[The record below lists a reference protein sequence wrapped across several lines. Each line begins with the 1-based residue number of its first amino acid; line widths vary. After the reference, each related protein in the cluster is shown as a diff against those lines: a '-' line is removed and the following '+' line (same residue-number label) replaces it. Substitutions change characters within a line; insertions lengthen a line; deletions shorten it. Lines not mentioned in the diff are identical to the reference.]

1 MQYIGIDVAKNTH
14 VVASRMAD
22 GTPHGKAFQFANDE
36 RGFRSLLERFAE
48 LGVER
53 NDCIVAMEST
63 GHYWLALWSFLDDHG
78 YPVAVVNPVM
88 TDAFRKADS
97 VRKTKTDA
105 IDALLI
111 AEYARFKSLGP
122 TPVAP
127 EVADSAKILTRYRAH
142 LVAERTALKNR
153 ATAAADRVFPEL
165 EGCFSSRHSA
175 TSRAILAEFGTPAR
189 VAATDIR
196 TLTRVIREASRGRH
210 GREKAE
216 EVKAAAK
223 ASVGSVRAADAL
235 AFELA
240 HITALI
246 GHMDEEIAV
255 LDAKIAEVV
264 AGPMAE
270 LLRTIPGIGPVNAA
284 VILAVVGDP
293 ARFEGPSK
301 LYAYA
306 GIDASKFQSG
316 KFDGT
321 EQHMSKRGSS
331 YLRYALM
338 VSADKARMRDP
349 YFGDY
354 YDSLRARGKH
364 HYVAVS
370 GVARKLCGVI
380 LAVMKERR
388 PYERRPSVQ
397 AQQKELTSS

>member
-1 MQYIGIDVAKNTH
+1 MQYIGIDIAKNTH

-22 GTPHGKAFQFANDE
+22 GAPHGKAFQFANDE

-48 LGVER
+48 LEAGPD
-53 NDCIVAMEST
+53 DCIVAMEST

-105 IDALLI
+105 IDAFLI
-111 AEYARFKSLGP
+111 AEYARFKNLGP
-122 TPVAP
+122 TPIAP
-127 EVADSAKILTRYRAH
+127 EVADGAKVLTRYRAH
-142 LVAERTALKNR
+142 LVSERTALKNR

-165 EGCFSSRHSA
+165 ARCFSTKHTA
-175 TSRAILAEFGTPAR
+175 ASRAILSEFGTPAR
-189 VAATDIR
+189 VASTDIR
-196 TLTRVIREASRGRH
+196 TLTRVIGEASRGHH

-223 ASVGSVRAADAL
+223 TSVGSTWASEAL

-246 GHMDEEIAV
+246 DHMDEEIAA
-255 LDAKIAEVV
+255 LDTKIAEVV
-264 AGPMAE
+264 
-270 LLRTIPGIGPVNAA
+270 
-284 VILAVVGDP
+284 
-293 ARFEGPSK
+293 EGPHGRVF
-301 LYAYA
+301 A
-306 GIDASKFQSG
+306 DDPRDRPRERSG
-316 KFDGT
+316 HPGRGRRPFPLRGALQALRLRGHRRLEVPIRKFDGT
-321 EQHMSKRGSS
+321 EQRMSSSGSS
-331 YLRYALM
+331 YLRHALM
-338 VSADKARMRDP
+338 YAADKARMRDP

-380 LAVMKERR
+380 LAVMKEQR
-388 PYERRPSVQ
+388 PYESRPSIQ
-397 AQQKELTSS
+397 SQQKEPTAG

>member
-1 MQYIGIDVAKNTH
+1 MQYIGIDVAKNAH

-36 RGFRSLLERFAE
+36 RGFRSLLDRFAE

-122 TPVAP
+122 TPIAP

-153 ATAAADRVFPEL
+153 AAAAADRVFPEL
-165 EGCFSSRHSA
+165 EGCFSSKHSA
-175 TSRAILAEFGTPAR
+175 TSRAVLAEFGTPAR

-196 TLTRVIREASRGRH
+196 TLTRVIREASHGRH

-223 ASVGSVRAADAL
+223 ASVGSVWATDAL

-246 GHMDEEIAV
+246 DHMDEEIAA
-255 LDAKIAEVV
+255 LDAKIAEIV
-264 AGPMAE
+264 AGPMAD

-284 VILAVVGDP
+284 VILAEVGDP
-293 ARFEGPSK
+293 ARFGGPSK